1 MIHILERKDQ
11 TMRFSTIPIDSN
23 PRKMGGTVCIANTRM
38 PVEDLFIH
46 LMQGGTIHSFQ
57 KQYPGLELHQLKGVL
72 KFAAHDLTKD
82 CAAVERARSL
92 ATTREPRRDGGEVAL
107 A

>member
-1 MIHILERKDQ
+1 MS
-11 TMRFSTIPIDSN
+11 FSTVPIDSN

-46 LMQGGTIHSFQ
+46 LMQGGTIHSFRE
-57 KQYPGLELHQLKGVL
+57 QYPGLELDQLKGVL
-72 KFAAHDLTKD
+72 KFAAHDMTKD

-92 ATTREPRRDGGEVAL
+92 VGARAPRRDGSDVAF

>member
-1 MIHILERKDQ
+1 
-11 TMRFSTIPIDSN
+11 MRRSTVPIDSN
-23 PRKMGGTVCIANTRM
+23 PRKMGGTVCIADTRM

-46 LMQGGTIHSFQ
+46 LMQGGTIHSFRE
-57 KQYPGLELHQLKGVL
+57 QYPGLEIDQIKGVL

-82 CAAVERARSL
+82 GAAVDRARSL
-92 ATTREPRRDGGEVAL
+92 ADARKPKRTERKVAL

>member
-1 MIHILERKDQ
+1 
-11 TMRFSTIPIDSN
+11 MRLSTVPTDSN
-23 PRKMGGTVCIANTRM
+23 PRKMGGTVCIADTRM

-46 LMQGGTIHSFQ
+46 LMQGGTIHSFRE
-57 KQYPGLELHQLKGVL
+57 QYPGLELDQLKGVL
-72 KFAAHDLTKD
+72 KFAAYDLTKD

-92 ATTREPRRDGGEVAL
+92 ADAQEPGRPGGEVAL

>member
-1 MIHILERKDQ
+1 MS
-11 TMRFSTIPIDSN
+11 FSTVPIDSN

-46 LMQGGTIHSFQ
+46 LMQGGTIHSFRD
-57 KQYPGLELHQLKGVL
+57 QYAGLELDQLKDVL
-72 KFAAHDLTKD
+72 KFAAHDMTKD

-92 ATTREPRRDGGEVAL
+92 AHAREPRRDGGEVAL